1 MLSSIFSRSRLSI
14 RFWRAVIRD
23 FSPRESMSESEDVVG
38 DDDDGMWS
46 ISSGSAEEGAE
57 EG

>member
-1 MLSSIFSRSRLSI
+1 M
-14 RFWRAVIRD
+14 IRD

-38 DDDDGMWS
+38 DDDDDGMWS